1 VDRRQAVKPK
11 LNSKYLE
18 RYEVFCFALKHY
30 HRVTFPNMNF
40 SWEHGEE
47 FPYTYSESH
56 VRPGARAA
64 RHPGWEW
71 HRYSA
76 DFRHFN
82 RNRWEVPARNGIHF
96 IGAGILR
103 ANTKLRFTPVGAGS
117 PTSSLRLRFSMDS
130 EQIQPALL
138 DYLRFNFSCI
148 KPLFISCRS
157 NTLRF
162 NHSAQRLGYSTYVA
176 DNCQRT
182 NLEPSEFESGR
193 ELPATIGSPI

>member
-1 VDRRQAVKPK
+1 
-11 LNSKYLE
+11 
-18 RYEVFCFALKHY
+18 
-30 HRVTFPNMNF
+30 MNF

-56 VRPGARAA
+56 VRPGARGA

-71 HRYSA
+71 HRYST
-76 DFRHFN
+76 DLRHFN
-82 RNRWEVPARNGIHF
+82 RNRWEVLARNGYVSISSV
-96 IGAGILR
+96 
-103 ANTKLRFTPVGAGS
+103 PVYFA
-117 PTSSLRLRFSMDS
+117 PTQNYDLPRSVPARQPPLRLRFSGPMDS

-138 DYLRFNFSCI
+138 DYLRFNFSCV
-148 KPLFISCRS
+148 KPLFVSCRS
-157 NTLRF
+157 NTLPF

-176 DNCQRT
+176 DSCQRT